1 MGSQR
6 FGRFHR
12 VESPVAASLLSCL
25 LPGLGQ
31 LVMGRGRRGLLYL
44 VPSLLGL
51 GWILLQLEGGLA
63 QFGLSLFDDT
73 FVITLTAIV
82 ALLGIWRIAA
92 VGDAFLVAPG
102 RKRWPKVETALMAA
116 LVLSIAAVHLAVIA
130 GAWTVYETGA
140 AINDNNMLAN
150 SALDGGSPA
159 PTAAARTLSPTP
171 TPTPTGTP
179 APLDTSAFAPYASVG
194 PSLTPTASYPT
205 NPDRITFLLI
215 GVDFMTGRGHAL
227 TDTMILATL
236 DVHTNKATLIS
247 VPRDTSNFDLYYGGW
262 VSPQF
267 KLNQL
272 MTAASS
278 PSFGSPD
285 SGVETL
291 VKEIA
296 FLVGMPIDYY
306 AAVDLE
312 GFVNMVQT
320 LGGVDVN
327 VTTAVND
334 PSTGTFVPVGLI
346 HMDGHL
352 ALKYA
357 RSRESSSDYARSGRQ
372 QDLLVALARKVAS
385 ASAVPQLPALLSL
398 AATTLSTDFPLK
410 YARNFVS
417 AFRRVGTPTECV
429 LGPPYS
435 YHPDSS
441 TTGGSWT
448 SRLDINRV
456 ANLSVYLFGSE
467 SLYVN
472 RPGVVP
478 APCGS

>member
-1 MGSQR
+1 
-6 FGRFHR
+6 
-12 VESPVAASLLSCL
+12 
-25 LPGLGQ
+25 
-31 LVMGRGRRGLLYL
+31 MGRGRRALFYLIPTLLAL
-44 VPSLLGL
+44 GWLGL
-51 GWILLQLEGGLA
+51 QLGQGLA
-63 QFGLSLFDDT
+63 SFGLSFFDDT
-73 FVITLTAIV
+73 FVVTLTVIV
-82 ALLGIWRIAA
+82 AFLGIWRIAA
-92 VGDAFLVAPG
+92 VGDAFLQARG
-102 RKRWPKVETALMAA
+102 RRRWPRLETVMVVALA
-116 LVLSIAAVHLAVIA
+116 LSIAATHLLVIG
-130 GAWTVYETGA
+130 GAWTVYGTGN
-140 AINDNNMLAN
+140 AINNNDMLSN
-150 SALDGGSPA
+150 GSLDGGSPVPGSPSPI
-159 PTAAARTLSPTP
+159 PTATATA
-171 TPTPTGTP
+171 TP
-179 APLDTSAFAPYASVG
+179 APTPQDTSAFAPYASTEPG
-194 PSLTPTASYPT
+194 LTPAPSYPT

-215 GVDFMTGRGHAL
+215 GVDFMTGRNHAL
-227 TDTMILATL
+227 TDTMMLATL
-236 DVHTNKATLIS
+236 DVHTNKVTLIS

-272 MTAASS
+272 MEAASS

-291 VKEIA
+291 VKEVA

-312 GFVNMVQT
+312 GFVKMVQAM
-320 LGGVDVN
+320 GGVDVN

-357 RSRESSSDYARSGRQ
+357 RSRESSSDYARSSRQ

-385 ASAVPQLPALLSL
+385 AAVVPQLPTLLSL
-398 AATTLSTDFPLK
+398 AGTTLSTDFPLK

-456 ANLSVYLFGSE
+456 ANLSVYLFGAE
-467 SLYVN
+467 SLYAN

-478 APCGS
+478 APCDS

>member
-1 MGSQR
+1 
-6 FGRFHR
+6 
-12 VESPVAASLLSCL
+12 V

-31 LVMGRGRRGLLYL
+31 LAMGRGRRALFYLIPTLLAL
-44 VPSLLGL
+44 GWLGL
-51 GWILLQLEGGLA
+51 QLGQGLA
-63 QFGLSLFDDT
+63 SFGLSFFDDT
-73 FVITLTAIV
+73 FVVTLTVIV
-82 ALLGIWRIAA
+82 AFLGIWRIAA
-92 VGDAFLVAPG
+92 VGDAFLQARG
-102 RKRWPKVETALMAA
+102 RRRWPRLETVMVVALA
-116 LVLSIAAVHLAVIA
+116 LSIAATHLLVIG
-130 GAWTVYETGA
+130 GAWTVYGTGN
-140 AINDNNMLAN
+140 AINNNDMLSN
-150 SALDGGSPA
+150 GSLDGGSPVPGSPSPI
-159 PTAAARTLSPTP
+159 PTATATA
-171 TPTPTGTP
+171 TP
-179 APLDTSAFAPYASVG
+179 APTPQDTSAFAPYASTEPG
-194 PSLTPTASYPT
+194 LTPAPSYPT

-215 GVDFMTGRGHAL
+215 GVDFMTGRNHAL
-227 TDTMILATL
+227 TDTMMLATL
-236 DVHTNKATLIS
+236 DVHTNKVTLIS

-272 MTAASS
+272 MEAASS

-291 VKEIA
+291 VKEVA

-312 GFVNMVQT
+312 GFVKLVQAM
-320 LGGVDVN
+320 GGVDVN

-357 RSRESSSDYARSGRQ
+357 RSRESSSDYARSSRQ

-385 ASAVPQLPALLSL
+385 AAVVPQLPTLLSL
-398 AATTLSTDFPLK
+398 AGTTLSTNFPLK

-456 ANLSVYLFGSE
+456 ANLSVYLFGAE
-467 SLYVN
+467 SLYAN

-478 APCGS
+478 APCAS

>member
-1 MGSQR
+1 M
-6 FGRFHR
+6 
-12 VESPVAASLLSCL
+12 AASLLSYV

-44 VPSLLGL
+44 VPSMLGL
-51 GWILLQLEGGLA
+51 GWLGLQLGQGLA
-63 QFGLSLFDDT
+63 WSGLSLLDNS
-73 FVITLTAIV
+73 FVV
-82 ALLGIWRIAA
+82 ALTVVVAFLGIWRIAA

-102 RKRWPKVETALMAA
+102 RRRWPKLETAMVAV
-116 LVLSIAAVHLAVIA
+116 LVFSIAATHLVVIA
-130 GAWTVYETGA
+130 GAWTVYETGN
-140 AINDNNMLAN
+140 AINNNDMLSNN
-150 SALDGGSPA
+150 SLNGGSPLPASARPTATATATATSA
-159 PTAAARTLSPTP
+159 PTPQ
-171 TPTPTGTP
+171 
-179 APLDTSAFAPYASVG
+179 DTSAFAPYASVG
-194 PSLTPTASYPT
+194 PSLTPTPSYPT

-215 GVDFMTGRGHAL
+215 GVDFMTGRNHAL
-227 TDTMILATL
+227 SDTMILATL

-262 VSPQF
+262 VGPQF

-272 MTAASS
+272 MGAASS

-291 VKEIA
+291 VKEVA

-306 AAVDLE
+306 AAVDLQ
-312 GFVNMVQT
+312 GFVNMVQAM
-320 LGGVDVN
+320 GGVDVN

-357 RSRESSSDYARSGRQ
+357 RSRESTSDYARSGRQ

-385 ASAVPQLPALLSL
+385 AAIVPQLPTLLSL
-398 AATTLSTDFPLK
+398 AGTTLSTDFPLK

-448 SRLDINRV
+448 SRLDIDRV
-456 ANLSVYLFGSE
+456 AGLSVYLFGAE
-467 SLYVN
+467 SLYAN

-478 APCGS
+478 APCAS

>member
-1 MGSQR
+1 
-6 FGRFHR
+6 
-12 VESPVAASLLSCL
+12 
-25 LPGLGQ
+25 
-31 LVMGRGRRGLLYL
+31 MGRGRRALFYLLPTL
-44 VPSLLGL
+44 MALSWLGL
-51 GWILLQLEGGLA
+51 QLGQGLA
-63 QFGLSLFDDT
+63 SFGLSFFDDT
-73 FVITLTAIV
+73 FVVTLTVIV
-82 ALLGIWRIAA
+82 ASLGIWRIAA
-92 VGDAFLVAPG
+92 VGDAFLQARG
-102 RKRWPKVETALMAA
+102 RRRWPRLETAIVVA
-116 LVLSIAAVHLAVIA
+116 LAFSIAATHLLVIG
-130 GAWTVYETGA
+130 GAWMVYGA
-140 AINDNNMLAN
+140 GNAINNNDMLSN
-150 SALDGGSPA
+150 GSLDGGSPVPGSPSPI
-159 PTAAARTLSPTP
+159 PTATA
-171 TPTPTGTP
+171 TP
-179 APLDTSAFAPYASVG
+179 APTPQDTSAFAPYASTEPG
-194 PSLTPTASYPT
+194 LTPTPSYPT

-215 GVDFMTGRGHAL
+215 GVDFMTGRTHAL
-227 TDTMILATL
+227 TDTMMLATL

-272 MTAASS
+272 MEAASS

-291 VKEIA
+291 VKEVA

-306 AAVDLE
+306 AAVNLE
-312 GFVNMVQT
+312 GFVKMVQAM
-320 LGGVDVN
+320 GGVDVN

-357 RSRESSSDYARSGRQ
+357 RSRESSSDYARSSRQ

-385 ASAVPQLPALLSL
+385 AAVVPQLPTLLSL
-398 AATTLSTDFPLK
+398 AGTTLSTDFPLK

-456 ANLSVYLFGSE
+456 ANLSVYLFGAE
-467 SLYVN
+467 SLYAN

-478 APCGS
+478 APCDS

>member
-1 MGSQR
+1 
-6 FGRFHR
+6 
-12 VESPVAASLLSCL
+12 
-25 LPGLGQ
+25 
-31 LVMGRGRRGLLYL
+31 
-44 VPSLLGL
+44 
-51 GWILLQLEGGLA
+51 
-63 QFGLSLFDDT
+63 
-73 FVITLTAIV
+73 
-82 ALLGIWRIAA
+82 
-92 VGDAFLVAPG
+92 
-102 RKRWPKVETALMAA
+102 
-116 LVLSIAAVHLAVIA
+116 
-130 GAWTVYETGA
+130 
-140 AINDNNMLAN
+140 
-150 SALDGGSPA
+150 
-159 PTAAARTLSPTP
+159 
-171 TPTPTGTP
+171 
-179 APLDTSAFAPYASVG
+179 
-194 PSLTPTASYPT
+194 
-205 NPDRITFLLI
+205 
-215 GVDFMTGRGHAL
+215 
-227 TDTMILATL
+227 MILATL

-262 VSPQF
+262 VGPQF

-272 MTAASS
+272 MGAASS

-291 VKEIA
+291 VKEVA

-306 AAVDLE
+306 AAVDLQ
-312 GFVNMVQT
+312 GFVNMVQAM
-320 LGGVDVN
+320 GGVDVN

-357 RSRESSSDYARSGRQ
+357 RSRESTSDYARSGRQ

-385 ASAVPQLPALLSL
+385 AAIVPQLPTLLSL
-398 AATTLSTDFPLK
+398 AGTTLSTDFPLK

-456 ANLSVYLFGSE
+456 AGLSVYLFGAE
-467 SLYVN
+467 SLYAN

-478 APCGS
+478 APCAS

>member
-1 MGSQR
+1 
-6 FGRFHR
+6 
-12 VESPVAASLLSCL
+12 VAASLLSYV

-31 LVMGRGRRGLLYL
+31 LAMGRGRRALFYLLPTL
-44 VPSLLGL
+44 MALSWLGL
-51 GWILLQLEGGLA
+51 QLGQGLA
-63 QFGLSLFDDT
+63 SFGLSFFDDT
-73 FVITLTAIV
+73 FVVTLTVIV
-82 ALLGIWRIAA
+82 ASLGIWRIAA
-92 VGDAFLVAPG
+92 VGDAFLQARG
-102 RKRWPKVETALMAA
+102 RRRWPRLETAIVVA
-116 LVLSIAAVHLAVIA
+116 LAFSIAATHLLVIG
-130 GAWTVYETGA
+130 GAWMVYGA
-140 AINDNNMLAN
+140 GNAINNNDMLSN
-150 SALDGGSPA
+150 GSLDGGSPVPGSPSPI
-159 PTAAARTLSPTP
+159 PTATA
-171 TPTPTGTP
+171 TP
-179 APLDTSAFAPYASVG
+179 APTPQDTSAFAPYASTEPG
-194 PSLTPTASYPT
+194 LTPTPSYPT

-215 GVDFMTGRGHAL
+215 GVDFMTGRTHAL
-227 TDTMILATL
+227 TDTMMLATL

-272 MTAASS
+272 MEAASS

-291 VKEIA
+291 VKEVA

-306 AAVDLE
+306 AAVNLE
-312 GFVNMVQT
+312 GFVKMVQAM
-320 LGGVDVN
+320 GGVDVN

-357 RSRESSSDYARSGRQ
+357 RSRESSSDYARSSRQ

-385 ASAVPQLPALLSL
+385 AAVVPQLPTLLSL
-398 AATTLSTDFPLK
+398 AGTTLSTDFPLK

-456 ANLSVYLFGSE
+456 ANLSVYLFGAE
-467 SLYVN
+467 SLYAN

-478 APCGS
+478 APCDS

>member
-1 MGSQR
+1 
-6 FGRFHR
+6 
-12 VESPVAASLLSCL
+12 V

-31 LVMGRGRRGLLYL
+31 LAMGRGRRALFYLLPTL
-44 VPSLLGL
+44 MALSWLGL
-51 GWILLQLEGGLA
+51 QLGQGLA
-63 QFGLSLFDDT
+63 SFGLSFFDDT
-73 FVITLTAIV
+73 FVVTLTVIV
-82 ALLGIWRIAA
+82 ASLGIWRIAA
-92 VGDAFLVAPG
+92 VGDAFLQARG
-102 RKRWPKVETALMAA
+102 RRRWPRLETAIVVA
-116 LVLSIAAVHLAVIA
+116 LAFSIAATHLLVIG
-130 GAWTVYETGA
+130 GAWMVYGTGN
-140 AINDNNMLAN
+140 AINNNDMLSN
-150 SALDGGSPA
+150 GSLDGGSPVPGSPSPI
-159 PTAAARTLSPTP
+159 PTATA
-171 TPTPTGTP
+171 TP
-179 APLDTSAFAPYASVG
+179 APTPQDTSAFAPYASTEPG
-194 PSLTPTASYPT
+194 LTPTPSYPT

-215 GVDFMTGRGHAL
+215 GVDFMTGRTHAL
-227 TDTMILATL
+227 TDTMMLATL

-272 MTAASS
+272 MEAASS

-291 VKEIA
+291 VKEVA

-306 AAVDLE
+306 AAVNLE
-312 GFVNMVQT
+312 GFVKMVQAM
-320 LGGVDVN
+320 GGVDVN

-357 RSRESSSDYARSGRQ
+357 RSRESSSDYARSSRQ

-385 ASAVPQLPALLSL
+385 AAVVPQLPTLLSL
-398 AATTLSTDFPLK
+398 AGTTLSTDFPLK

-456 ANLSVYLFGSE
+456 ANLSVYLFGAE
-467 SLYVN
+467 SLYAN

-478 APCGS
+478 APCDS